1 MEEDS
6 NLHLKEKPLNP
17 DFRQGVI
24 KRHRGGALV
33 RSGAA
38 LLMWVIAFLAYQVGV
53 IRWNHFE
60 GISVCVAF
68 LALINPP
75 TLFFLKRLHSLSALK
90 YLSLAINFLETLGYT
105 GVLYF
110 LGGIE
115 ASYLTPIY
123 GILVSYVGIVA
134 PRRFPFIVAG
144 VCGISYGFMVLMQY
158 SGFLPNQTVVP
169 GFQMPLRNQ
178 LVVLL
183 AVTGLLFI
191 TAFASGYTSTLL
203 KKSRN
208 LLRRQKEELEERVR
222 ERTAEIRRQNEILQ
236 NELALRQQAEESLRS
251 SEEKYRAIF
260 ENSFDVIYTVDPQ
273 FRLLSVSPSVKNTL
287 GYDPEEM
294 VGRPFAEL
302 GVLAPE
308 YLKKAFSDSSHILSG
323 GILKDAQYEFVAKDG
338 TRRWGEVS
346 GAPLKQDGRV
356 AAWISIGRDI
366 TERKRAE
373 DEVRRAREELEL
385 RVRERTAELSRAREE
400 AQAASRAKSEFL
412 ANMSHELRTP
422 LNAIIGFSELMADG
436 QAGEVNELQREYLG
450 DVLQS
455 SRHLLSLINDILDLS
470 KVEAGKME
478 LNLGKVR
485 VKDLLAGSLIMVKE
499 KAAKQG
505 IHLSYQ
511 TDGLPEFL
519 FADERKLK
527 QVLYN
532 LLANAVKFT
541 PGGGAITL
549 SGRSLPPGEARKIWE
564 RGNHPPP
571 KEAGMPEEPAVLIS
585 VADTGIGL
593 REEDLERV
601 FDPFEQAHH
610 PQSGMYQG
618 TGLGLSLARK
628 LAKLHR
634 GILWAESPGLGKGS
648 TFQFLIPLFHEG

>member
-1 MEEDS
+1 M
-6 NLHLKEKPLNP
+6 
-17 DFRQGVI
+17 
-24 KRHRGGALV
+24 
-33 RSGAA
+33 
-38 LLMWVIAFLAYQVGV
+38 
-53 IRWNHFE
+53 
-60 GISVCVAF
+60 
-68 LALINPP
+68 
-75 TLFFLKRLHSLSALK
+75 
-90 YLSLAINFLETLGYT
+90 
-105 GVLYF
+105 YF

-123 GILVSYVGIVA
+123 GFFVSYVGIVA
-134 PRRFPFIVAG
+134 PRSFPFIAAG
-144 VCGISYGFMVLMQY
+144 ASGISYGCMVLMQY
-158 SGFLPNQTVVP
+158 HGFLPAQTVVP
-169 GFQMPLRNQ
+169 GFQMPLINQ
-178 LVVLL
+178 LIVIGTVV
-183 AVTGLLFI
+183 GLLFI
-191 TAFASGYTSTLL
+191 TAFASSYTATLL

-222 ERTAEIRRQNEILQ
+222 ERTAEIRRQNEILR
-236 NELALRQQAEESLRS
+236 NELSLRRQAEESLRS

-308 YLKKAFSDSSHILSG
+308 YLKKAFSDSSHLLSG

-346 GAPLKQDGRV
+346 GAPLRQDGKV

-366 TERKRAE
+366 TERKLAE
-373 DEVRRAREELEL
+373 EELRRARDELES
-385 RVRERTAELSRAREE
+385 RVLERTAELTRAREE

-436 QAGEVNELQREYLG
+436 QAGEVNELQQEYLG

-485 VKDLLAGSLIMVKE
+485 VKDFLAGSLIMVKE
-499 KAAKQG
+499 RAAKQG
-505 IHLSYQ
+505 INLSYQ

-564 RGNHPPP
+564 RGNHPF
-571 KEAGMPEEPAVLIS
+571 PEVPGVPEGAAVLIS

-601 FDPFEQAHH
+601 FDPFEQAH
-610 PQSGMYQG
+610 PGSGMYQG

-648 TFQFLIPLFHEG
+648 TFQFLIPLLHEG